1 MSILHIG
8 PDGHLNAMRETLAG
22 FEDDLDAAQSRV
34 FIAIQD
40 LNTAYE
46 AYGQELLHV
55 TELRARVKKL
65 ADRA

>member
-46 AYGQELLHV
+46 A
-55 TELRARVKKL
+55 
-65 ADRA
+65 